1 MGLLSV
7 LLLSAVTIQQRRCGY
22 GERKYVGQNQCQSK
36 AVNKNIIQMVGKCCF
51 SLNIGCLG
59 VCLSVCLTVW
69 MSEFDRILFCLSVLC
84 LEFVPSGDV
93 TGKSER
99 I

>member
-1 MGLLSV
+1 
-7 LLLSAVTIQQRRCGY
+7 
-22 GERKYVGQNQCQSK
+22 
-36 AVNKNIIQMVGKCCF
+36 MVGKCCF

-59 VCLSVCLTVW
+59 VCLYVCLTVW
-69 MSEFDRILFCLSVLC
+69 MSEFDRPLFCLSVLC
-84 LEFVPSGDV
+84 LKFVPGGDV